1 MPDTKTGE
9 MSQNPDQS
17 HGDETGLV
25 PALNGDLPGPFLPI
39 PGLPPSGAREAPLT
53 VITAMTDAPA
63 LMRDSRIVYKFV
75 RAGSARFAS
84 PGGTLILAAG
94 DVLAIDAG
102 VSYEIVPE
110 PGYEVTRVGFDRR
123 YIIDQLYW
131 LYTGLL
137 PDRAAAKRMLD
148 AIYRAPIHETRL
160 DQPVLHRVCDILDRL
175 HEALSLPVG
184 LEHHAQAMSLS
195 WTLITELGNLH
206 ATPPADPG
214 ILAPTRVI
222 DLGARRLGPR
232 PEAREVAE
240 LLTADPRT
248 RWTTVDLAARVHLSS
263 SQLRRVFTAT
273 YGMTPTSYLARARA
287 HRMAALLTEYPD
299 LAISE
304 AALLSGWR
312 SRTHATA
319 AFTRYLG
326 ITPSH
331 YRVNRTGKK

>member
-1 MPDTKTGE
+1 MRQDPR
-9 MSQNPDQS
+9 QS
-17 HGDETGLV
+17 RTDEISLAQASG
-25 PALNGDLPGPFLPI
+25 GDLPSPFLPT
-39 PGLPPSGAREAPLT
+39 PGVPQSGVRGVPLT
-53 VITAMTDAPA
+53 VVTVMTDAPA

-75 RAGSARFAS
+75 RAGTARFAS
-84 PGGTLILAAG
+84 PAGDLVLAAG

-102 VSYEIVPE
+102 VSYQIAPD
-110 PGYEVTRVGFDRR
+110 PGYLVTRVGFDRR

-148 AIYRAPIHETRL
+148 AIYRPPIHETRL
-160 DQPVLHRVCDILDRL
+160 DQPVLHRVSDILDRL
-175 HEALSLPVG
+175 DEALGQPVN

-214 ILAPTRVI
+214 ITPTRAL

-232 PEAREVAE
+232 PEAREAAE
-240 LLTADPRT
+240 LLTAEPGT
-248 RWTTVDLAARVHLSS
+248 RWTTMGLAARVHLSP
-263 SQLRRVFTAT
+263 SQLRRVFTGT
-273 YGMTPTSYLARARA
+273 YGMPPVTYLARARA
-287 HRMAALLTEYPD
+287 HRMAALLAEHPD

-304 AALLSGWR
+304 AAQLAGWR

-319 AFTRYLG
+319 AFTRHLG
-326 ITPSH
+326 VTPTQ
-331 YRVNRTGKK
+331 YRARRRDDS